1 MSGPEAVAAISVA
14 RAVDTAPAPQM
25 AEVQQP
31 QLTDFRDMLAAGLNE
46 LEGRMNAA
54 NAIVRQF
61 AVDDTVPVH
70 QVTAALEEARLAI
83 EIAVQLR
90 ARFVESYRD
99 IMNMQ
104 V

>member
-1 MSGPEAVAAISVA
+1 MSGAEAIAAVSA
-14 RAVDTAPAPQM
+14 AKSAETGPAAQM
-25 AEVQQP
+25 ADVQPP
-31 QLTDFRDMLAAGLNE
+31 QFTDFRDMLSAGLNE

-54 NAIVRQF
+54 NEIVRQF

-70 QVTAALEEARLAI
+70 QVTAALEEARLAV